1 VGVEV
6 GGLQDGENLVI
17 EAPQVLAAFIIT
29 GFGES
34 VQSIGSQDLA
44 KRGTSRTGSIN
55 RLNGELSSTFV
66 NVAEENASSE
76 DLEHAATLDPSS
88 LESMMHLRRR

>member
-1 VGVEV
+1 MTDTSFVPPRSTDPSAE
-6 GGLQDGENLVI
+6 QEIFMYD
-17 EAPQVLAAFIIT
+17 
-29 GFGES
+29 
-34 VQSIGSQDLA
+34 IG
-44 KRGTSRTGSIN
+44 TGSIN

-76 DLEHAATLDPSS
+76 DLEHAATLDHSS

>member
-1 VGVEV
+1 V

-44 KRGTSRTGSIN
+44 KRGTSPTHKFKTWI
-55 RLNGELSSTFV
+55 
-66 NVAEENASSE
+66 
-76 DLEHAATLDPSS
+76 S
-88 LESMMHLRRR
+88 LRVVQSNFYSWDFPKMN

>member
-1 VGVEV
+1 MYE
-6 GGLQDGENLVI
+6 
-17 EAPQVLAAFIIT
+17 
-29 GFGES
+29 
-34 VQSIGSQDLA
+34 IG
-44 KRGTSRTGSIN
+44 TGSIN

-76 DLEHAATLDPSS
+76 DLEHAATLDHSS